1 LKRLVG
7 LALLLWVGRWAAGEA
22 AAYLGRH
29 PRRPG
34 PNPLDSPHPPGR
46 MPGPRAAGPERGIE

>member
-1 LKRLVG
+1 MRRVLRLAV
-7 LALLLWVGRWAAGEA
+7 LLWIGRWLAGEL

-34 PNPLDSPHPPGR
+34 PDPRESPHPPGW
-46 MPGPRAAGPERGIE
+46 MAGPERGIEDR